1 MRGGWASAWL
11 AQVAEDARLC
21 RTEALAAM
29 ADEAGGRRS
38 GGVSVA
44 RGSVSDPMAAVDARM
59 DRDAARAA
67 RMERS
72 AASVE
77 ECERVLDGMAAAG
90 LRVEAYVVGLRDLDG
105 MSWSRVALALGT
117 SVSTVK
123 RRRRVAVDWLD
134 HVGPTRARMGVG
146 TATESRT

>member
-1 MRGGWASAWL
+1 
-11 AQVAEDARLC
+11 
-21 RTEALAAM
+21 
-29 ADEAGGRRS
+29 
-38 GGVSVA
+38 
-44 RGSVSDPMAAVDARM
+44 
-59 DRDAARAA
+59 
-67 RMERS
+67 MERS

-105 MSWSRVALALGT
+105 MSWPRVALALGT
-117 SVSTVK
+117 SVSTAK